1 MPVLRLGLHERR
13 HSLVLGPR
21 FLLAFCAAVEDGG
34 TRAASLQ
41 FLAVRLGLLAVAAE
55 SERVSGDGRREY
67 APRRIHMAGPKVT
80 AHGRQ

>member
-1 MPVLRLGLHERR
+1 MLCLELHERR

-21 FLLAFCAAVEDGG
+21 FLLALCAAAGEDGG